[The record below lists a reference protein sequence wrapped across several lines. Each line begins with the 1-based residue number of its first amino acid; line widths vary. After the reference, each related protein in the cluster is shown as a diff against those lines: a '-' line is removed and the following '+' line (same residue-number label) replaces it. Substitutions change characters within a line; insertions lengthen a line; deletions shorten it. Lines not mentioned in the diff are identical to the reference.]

1 MITSK
6 IRQMIQEI
14 NPCYVLFHTE
24 VPAEGNA
31 MLTATWETFS
41 DFRGPEGIKVEENGK
56 ERPPLPSEKVWLENE
71 DWGYDKRNILQ
82 SLEAEYVRLSERLD
96 IVKKWLKEIEM
107 DEQAYE
113 N

>member
-6 IRQMIQEI
+6 IRQMCKEI
-14 NPCYVLFHTE
+14 DPCYVLFHTE
-24 VPAEGNA
+24 IPAEGNE
-31 MLTATWETFS
+31 MLTATWEL
-41 DFRGPEGIKVEENGK
+41 PNPVGIRVEENGK

-71 DWGYDKRNILQ
+71 DWGYDKRNLVQ
-82 SLEAEYVRLSERLD
+82 KLEEEFVRLSDRLD

-107 DEQAYE
+107 DEQAYD